1 MKIKEIELKV
11 KDLEQLSYNIYQD
24 EFAIDTEEMANECL
38 QSLNENLKKV
48 YDFILHNEEQAN
60 EKDID
65 LYQVG
70 DIINL
75 LDTIKIVKEK

>member
-1 MKIKEIELKV
+1 METREIELKV

-24 EFAIDTEEMANECL
+24 EFSLDTEEMANECL

-60 EKDID
+60 EKGID
-65 LYQVG
+65 LYQIG

-75 LDTIKIVKEK
+75 LDTIKIVKE

>member
-1 MKIKEIELKV
+1 MQIKEIELKV

-60 EKDID
+60 EID

-70 DIINL
+70 DIINFL
-75 LDTIKIVKEK
+75 ETIKIVKG

>member
-1 MKIKEIELKV
+1 MQIKEIELKI

-48 YDFILHNEEQAN
+48 YDFILYNEEQPN
-60 EKDID
+60 EID
-65 LYQVG
+65 LYQIG
-70 DIINL
+70 DIINF
-75 LDTIKIVKEK
+75 LDTIKIVKE